1 VLAYNQ
7 KEIEQEREGT
17 MIRGIHH
24 TAISTGDLDRALKF
38 YRDLLGF
45 EVAIE
50 FEWPKG
56 TEFADSITGLKDSA
70 ARTAML
76 KAGNMMIEIFEYS
89 SPAPQ
94 EGDPARPVCDH
105 GITHICVDVVDI
117 EAEYERL
124 KAAGMTFHCPPQD
137 LGISKATYGRDP
149 DGNVVELQEV
159 LDKSSPVALPL

>member
-1 VLAYNQ
+1 
-7 KEIEQEREGT
+7 

-45 EVAIE
+45 EVAME

-56 TEFADSITGLKDSA
+56 TESADSITGLKDSA

-89 SPAPQ
+89 SPAPR
-94 EGDPARPVCDH
+94 EGDPGRPVCDH

-117 EAEYERL
+117 ESEYERL

-137 LGISKATYGRDP
+137 LGIAKATYGRDP

-159 LDKSSPVALPL
+159 LDPGSPTALSL